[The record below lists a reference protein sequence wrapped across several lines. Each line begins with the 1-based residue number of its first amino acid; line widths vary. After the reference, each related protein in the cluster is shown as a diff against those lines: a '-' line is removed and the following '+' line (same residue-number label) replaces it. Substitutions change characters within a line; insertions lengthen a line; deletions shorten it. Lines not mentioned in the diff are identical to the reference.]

1 MQNIYIKLLEKLR
14 QRYIQKHG
22 IPQYYNP
29 CKEIDPNI
37 ISNRIREN
45 LSSSKPCMFS
55 RFGSVEIGCVINY
68 LGIFHQKRDIIR
80 YIKGEAFPWW
90 WKRKRYIL

>member
-37 ISNRIREN
+37 ISEKIYHHQN
-45 LSSSKPCMFS
+45 LVCSQD
-55 RFGSVEIGCVINY
+55 SV
-68 LGIFHQKRDIIR
+68 Q
-80 YIKGEAFPWW
+80 
-90 WKRKRYIL
+90 